1 MYGFKAFVGQSF
13 FKENGMKITAVIV
26 AAGRGTRMGADK
38 NKVFLELSGKTI
50 LENTVEVFENCSA
63 INEIVVVTNDIEE
76 CKQLLSGFLK
86 VKNIV
91 EGGSTRQES
100 VKNGLLSADCDIV
113 VIHDGARALIREQEI
128 LAAISQTKKYGAAA
142 VGVKCKD
149 TLKKADKNGFITGT
163 VDREF
168 IYNIQTP
175 QVFKFKE
182 IKRMHNLADNNS
194 FTDDCA
200 LAESFG
206 VRIKIVDGSYD
217 NIKITTP
224 EDLQVAEKILE
235 KRR

>member
-1 MYGFKAFVGQSF
+1 
-13 FKENGMKITAVIV
+13 MKITAVIV

-50 LENTVEVFENCSA
+50 LENTVEVFENCGL

-76 CKQLLSGFLK
+76 CKSLLIGFKK
-86 VKNIV
+86 VKSIV
-91 EGGSTRQES
+91 AGGSTRQES
-100 VKNGLLSADCDIV
+100 VKNGLSSTTCDIV

-128 LAAISQTKKYGAAA
+128 SETILAAEKYGAAA

-149 TLKKADKNGFITGT
+149 TLKKADKNGFIAGT

-182 IKRMHNLADNNS
+182 IKRMHSLAEDKS

-206 VRIKIVDGSYD
+206 TRIKIVDGSYD

-224 EDLQVAEKILE
+224 EDLQIAEKILE